1 MRKRVSPNGSWCK
14 CSELRK
20 FFWILDGNSTR
31 KILLPSK
38 FVPSPQT
45 NSNVSPPAHTRT
57 HTGRHPARSRILALV
72 NRFSPYPRDV
82 LVAVP
87 PGWLAT
93 VRSTDSGAVHYSVS
107 GEVRPSGRSWTIFSN
122 NTKTLL
128 VLLRNCERL
137 AKVLWKC
144 EILRHNNYR
153 VSKNPF

>member
-1 MRKRVSPNGSWCK
+1 MQMQRT
-14 CSELRK
+14 LK
-20 FFWILDGNSTR
+20 FLWILDGNSTR
-31 KILLPSK
+31 KILTPSK

-57 HTGRHPARSRILALV
+57 YTGRHPARSRILALV

-122 NTKTLL
+122 NTKTFL
-128 VLLRNCERL
+128 VLLRNYERL
-137 AKVLWKC
+137 VKVFRSAV
-144 EILRHNNYR
+144 LRWCYVITITELVR
-153 VSKNPF
+153 TRFKSP